1 MTYLPINAMLGKLYS
16 KDVITLKEKDKI
28 KGSGTAESDRM
39 EYFLDRIIIPSLKVN
54 VPINV
59 PIKFKG
65 LLEVM
70 EESGDSILISMAKQ
84 LGK

>member
-1 MTYLPINAMLGKLYS
+1 MTYLPINSMLGKLYS

-39 EYFLDRIIIPSLKVN
+39 EYFLDRIIIPSLKVK
-54 VPINV
+54 VPIN
-59 PIKFKG
+59 FKG

-70 EESGDSILISMAKQ
+70 EESGDSTLISMAKQ